1 MADTR
6 YACSVTRPAHA
17 TSGHVPVLLDE
28 VIRLLEPRP
37 GERYVDATA
46 GLGGHAAAVAPRLEP
61 RGDVV
66 LNDLDHT
73 SLDRATSAVHAAAP
87 AVNVRIIQGSI
98 AQLPTQLADDPA
110 DLLLADF
117 GFASTQVDDPAR
129 GFSFKRD
136 GPLDMRMDPSAPI
149 TAAELV
155 ATLTEPELAD
165 LIRRFGQERN
175 ARAIAR
181 KLVAVRTHEPITT
194 TAQLAAI
201 VRSIVGPTGRK
212 RAIDAATRT
221 FQALRIAVNDEIGS
235 IETLL
240 RSIARAAQRLNTGEA
255 TWLTPDARIA
265 MISFHSLEDRPIKRV
280 FADLV
285 ERGLASALTRKPIRA
300 RTDELARNVRARSA
314 KLRAIRL
321 CGEQGNGPKAIRSRA
336 LEAHRG

>member
-6 YACSVTRPAHA
+6 YAWRVTSTVPAP
-17 TSGHVPVLLDE
+17 TGHVPVLIDA

-37 GERYVDATA
+37 GERYADATA
-46 GLGGHAAAVAPRLEP
+46 GLGGHAAAVATYLEP
-61 RGDVV
+61 NGAVV

-73 SLDRATSAVHAAAP
+73 SLDRAASAVRAVASG
-87 AVNVRIIQGSI
+87 VNVRIIHGSL
-98 AQLPTQLADDPA
+98 ARLPTHLADQPA

-136 GPLDMRMDPSAPI
+136 GPLDMRMDTSSPI

-155 ATLTEPELAD
+155 RTLSEPELAD
-165 LIRRFGQERN
+165 LIRRYGQERN

-181 KLVAVRTHEPITT
+181 KLVAVRAHEPITS
-194 TAQLAAI
+194 TAQFAAI
-201 VRSIVGPTGRK
+201 VRSIVGPTGRN
-212 RAIDAATRT
+212 RAIDGATRT

-235 IETLL
+235 IEALL
-240 RSIARAAQRLNTGEA
+240 RSIARAAQHVNVGEA
-255 TWLTPDARIA
+255 TWLTPGARIA
-265 MISFHSLEDRPIKRV
+265 MISFHSLEDRPVKRV

-285 ERGLASALTRKPIRA
+285 ERGLASALTRRPVRA
-300 RTDELARNVRARSA
+300 GPDELARNVRARPA

-321 CGEQGNGPKAIRSRA
+321 RGESGIG
-336 LEAHRG
+336 